1 MGTEL
6 QTAGEPPAAERTPWE
21 RVWDTAADADA
32 FGHLPTATS
41 AAPTPPGWDMPPA
54 PAFSR
59 VRRGY
64 DADEVDT
71 YVAGLERRLAA
82 AEAPLVPPPDSPM
95 ADRRAAAAELGAV
108 LLDARDAADRIRADA
123 EVGGAQLVADAES
136 EARGLLEEARR
147 RVDDEA
153 ARRRHELDADLR
165 HAQEA
170 AAQLRD
176 TTTRAVAQ
184 ISEWRGA
191 ALAALER
198 VVAALE
204 KWPGTVPDPA
214 SLEDVLGPS
223 ARTDPEDFG

>member
-1 MGTEL
+1 M
-6 QTAGEPPAAERTPWE
+6 AERTPWE
-21 RVWDTAADADA
+21 GVWDDEAAADA
-32 FGHLPTATS
+32 FGHLPAGPP
-41 AAPTPPGWDMPPA
+41 APPAWDGPPAA

-64 DADEVDT
+64 DADEVDA

-82 AEAPLVPPPDSPM
+82 AAAPAVSQADAPM
-95 ADRRAAAAELGAV
+95 SGRQAAAAELGVV

-123 EVGGAQLVADAES
+123 EVAGAQLVADAER
-136 EARGLLEEARR
+136 EARGILDETRR

-153 ARRRHELDADLR
+153 DRRRHELDADLR

-170 AAQLRD
+170 ATQLRD
-176 TTTRAVAQ
+176 TTTRAMSQ

-204 KWPGTVPDPA
+204 QWPGTVPDPA
-214 SLEDVLGPS
+214 SLEDVLGPA
-223 ARTDPEDFG
+223 ARPEPEDFG